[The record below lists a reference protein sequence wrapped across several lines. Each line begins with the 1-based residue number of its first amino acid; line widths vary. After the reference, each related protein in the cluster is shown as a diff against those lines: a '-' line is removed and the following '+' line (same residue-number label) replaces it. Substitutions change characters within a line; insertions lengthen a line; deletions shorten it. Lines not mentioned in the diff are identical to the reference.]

1 MNQNNILFD
10 MSVNARDLPAK
21 GGKPAQTAVFIQCQQ
36 NLKEQLK
43 CPTFED
49 YYPGDKYVDL
59 MGVTFYNRGKG
70 NSNRRR
76 GTPDQIV
83 NAAGR
88 KTLDRLKNFNKPI
101 FVDEVG
107 TTAVNYT

>member
-1 MNQNNILFD
+1 
-10 MSVNARDLPAK
+10 MSVNAWDLPAK
-21 GGKPAQTAVFIQCQQ
+21 GGKPSQTATFLHCQQ
-36 NLKEQLK
+36 NAKAKLK

-83 NAAGR
+83 NAAGW
-88 KTLDRLKNFNKPI
+88 KTLDRLKTFDKPI

-107 TTAVNYT
+107 TTSVNYT

>member
-1 MNQNNILFD
+1 
-10 MSVNARDLPAK
+10 
-21 GGKPAQTAVFIQCQQ
+21 
-36 NLKEQLK
+36 
-43 CPTFED
+43 
-49 YYPGDKYVDL
+49 

-83 NAAGR
+83 NANGW
-88 KTLDRLKNFNKPI
+88 KTLDRLKEMGKPI

>member
-1 MNQNNILFD
+1 
-10 MSVNARDLPAK
+10 
-21 GGKPAQTAVFIQCQQ
+21 
-36 NLKEQLK
+36 
-43 CPTFED
+43 
-49 YYPGDKYVDL
+49 

-83 NAAGR
+83 NAAGWR
-88 KTLDRLKNFNKPI
+88 TLDRLKKFDKPI

-107 TTAVNYT
+107 TTAVNYTGAYNFTKSLEVYANNKDLKNAWLLQLRDFLLREQRIVGAIYFNVDLTNGLQNWTL

>member
-1 MNQNNILFD
+1 
-10 MSVNARDLPAK
+10 
-21 GGKPAQTAVFIQCQQ
+21 VFLQCQQ
-36 NLKEQLK
+36 NVKVKWK

-88 KTLDRLKNFNKPI
+88 KTLDRLKKFDKPI

-107 TTAVNYT
+107 TTAVNYTGAYDFKKSLTVYQNNS